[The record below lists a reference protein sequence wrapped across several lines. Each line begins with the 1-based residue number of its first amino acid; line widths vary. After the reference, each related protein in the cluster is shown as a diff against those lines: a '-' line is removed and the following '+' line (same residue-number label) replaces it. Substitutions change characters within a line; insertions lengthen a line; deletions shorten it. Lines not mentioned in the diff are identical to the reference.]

1 MDLAARRPWDVIVVG
16 GGIAGAGVLREAARC
31 GLRALLVEKGD
42 FASGTSSR
50 SSKLVHGGIRY
61 LQHGHWRLTRESLRE
76 RDRLLREAPGLV
88 EPLRFVRVLYR
99 GESRWLYRGAFL
111 VYGLLAGRRQHRFRP
126 PAAVLRGTPGV
137 AAEGLVGGYEYMEA

>member
-1 MDLAARRPWDVIVVG
+1 MWTRGWRERLLAELSSAPPWDVVVIG

-31 GLRALLVEKGD
+31 GLRAVLLEKGD

-61 LQHGHWRLTRESLRE
+61 LQHGHFRLTRESLRE

-88 EPLRFVRVLYR
+88 EPLRFARALYR
-99 GESRWLYRGAFL
+99 DESRWRYRAAFL
-111 VYGLLAGRRQHRFRP
+111 AYGLLAGRRQHWFQSTGD
-126 PAAVLRGTPGV
+126 LD
-137 AAEGLVGGYEYMEA
+137 